1 MRFSQR
7 VCVAPMM
14 DVTDRHCRFFYRLL
28 GPNIFLF
35 TEMLHSSA
43 IVNGDA
49 GRLLEFDK
57 SEHPIGLQLGGN
69 EPKVLNQAIKI
80 ASKFAYDEVNL
91 NCGCPSSRVLAGNF
105 GVALMKTPTIVA
117 DCIKAMK
124 DGSDA
129 RVSIKHR
136 IGIDDNKDYSFVR
149 DFVGKVR
156 DAGCNLFYVHSRC
169 AMSNLSPKKNRK
181 IPPVDMLKVRLL
193 KRDFPDCQF
202 IANGELDSVA
212 KCISILD
219 RNEHLGLPGA
229 DGVMLGRAIW
239 KFPTL
244 LSELQ
249 KAFYPEKNIRSF
261 RDVVESL
268 ECYYNLQMNRGI
280 DTRRVVRGWVNLFNR
295 QKGAKKWRIMLGEGL
310 KPMEIY
316 QTIFCS

>member
-1 MRFSQR
+1 M
-7 VCVAPMM
+7 APMM
-14 DVTDRHCRFFYRLL
+14 DITDRHCRFFYRLL

-43 IVNGDA
+43 IVNGDSNK
-49 GRLLEFDK
+49 LLDFDK
-57 SEHPIGLQLGGN
+57 SEHPVGLQLGGN
-69 EPKVLNQAIKI
+69 KPRVLNQAIKI
-80 ASKFAYDEVNL
+80 ASKFSYDEVNL

-105 GVALMKTPTIVA
+105 GVALMRTPTVVT

-124 DGSDA
+124 DGSDT

-136 IGIDDNKDYSFVR
+136 IGIDDKRDYSFVR

-181 IPPVDMLKVRLL
+181 IPPIDMLKVRLL

-202 IANGELDSVA
+202 VANGELDSVA

-219 RNEHLGLPGA
+219 RDEHLGLPGA

-239 KFPTL
+239 KFPAL

-249 KAFYPEKNIRSF
+249 KAFYPEKNIHSL
-261 RDVVESL
+261 RDVIESL
-268 ECYYNLQMNRGI
+268 ECYYNLQKKQGM
-280 DTRRVVRGWVNLFNR
+280 DTRRVIRGWVNLFNK
-295 QKGAKKWRIMLGEGL
+295 QKVAKKWRIMLGKGL
-310 KPMEIY
+310 TPLEIY
-316 QTIFCS
+316 DTIFCA